1 MRIRVIAVVEILQ
14 HLPIIWGAQCDQHF
28 RQIPIAQSVVSHV
41 QEFLTILLY
50 FFGLLF
56 DAFSV
61 SGTAQLLHHHRAAT
75 GGEFKT
81 GFIPAASIS

>member
-1 MRIRVIAVVEILQ
+1 
-14 HLPIIWGAQCDQHF
+14 
-28 RQIPIAQSVVSHV
+28 
-41 QEFLTILLY
+41 
-50 FFGLLF
+50 LF